1 VILVDT
7 SVWVDHF
14 RGAERAAGLQDL
26 LEENEVLMHPWV
38 IGELALGGL
47 GPRGAGIVADLGQL
61 PPAPR
66 ISDGEILDL
75 IAARRLYGRGIGWVD
90 AQLLGSALV
99 GGGGL
104 WTFDGRLERVAAD
117 LGVMGKR

>member
-1 VILVDT
+1 MILVDT

-14 RGAERAAGLQDL
+14 RGVERAAGLQAL

-47 GPRGAGIVADLGQL
+47 GPRGASIVADLGQL
-61 PPAPR
+61 PAAPR
-66 ISDGEILDL
+66 IPDDEILDL
-75 IAARRLYGRGIGWVD
+75 IATRGLFGRGIGWVD

-99 GGGGL
+99 GGGAL
-104 WTFDGRLERVAAD
+104 WTFDGKLERVAAD
-117 LGVMGKR
+117 LGAMAER